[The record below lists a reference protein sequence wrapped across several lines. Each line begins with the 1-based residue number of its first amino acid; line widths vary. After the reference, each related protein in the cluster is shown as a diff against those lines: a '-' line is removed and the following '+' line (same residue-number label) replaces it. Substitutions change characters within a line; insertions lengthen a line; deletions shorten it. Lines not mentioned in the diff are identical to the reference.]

1 MGLPHR
7 PSPIPFA
14 HIVSSTLGS
23 MALHQRVQTLL
34 RILSL
39 LLKQAVSKAVVS
51 VRILWSAVRALVLVS
66 RIRGGPR
73 DSNNNHHGTYS
84 SSPPTLG
91 FVEPP
96 CHGKPTP
103 NLSDVGT
110 ISDGLSTGGIQLTF
124 PGIIETLET
133 GCVNGSYGNQIH
145 ASPIDIRP
153 VYGNIKLQP
162 IVPSA
167 LGRYDRKITMYV
179 ALCV

>member
-7 PSPIPFA
+7 PIPVPFT
-14 HIVSSTLGS
+14 HIVSTLGT
-23 MALHQRVQTLL
+23 MTLHRRVQTLL
-34 RILSL
+34 RIISL

-73 DSNNNHHGTYS
+73 DSNNNQHGTYS

-103 NLSDVGT
+103 NLNDVGT
-110 ISDGLSTGGIQLTF
+110 TSDGPPTGGIQLTF

-133 GCVNGSYGNQIH
+133 GRANGSYANQIIT
-145 ASPIDIRP
+145 SPSDIRP
-153 VYGNIKLQP
+153 DYGNIKLQP
-162 IVPSA
+162 TVPSL
-167 LGRYDRKITMYV
+167 LGRYDRNITM
-179 ALCV
+179 